1 MSMAELRETFFQEC
15 EDLLEAMAEGLRAIE
30 ADAGDPETVNSV
42 FRAVHSIK
50 GGAGAFGLDGL
61 VQFAH
66 GFETTLDLLRSGR
79 IEAGAGL
86 VRVLMHAG
94 DHLSDLV
101 AAAREGRPADAAASA
116 RLIDELEAASGGP
129 AAAEEEVVFEPMALT
144 IDIDLPAGPPVEQ
157 FTIRFRPTRAL
168 YANGNDPA
176 LLFRDLAGL
185 GPLTA
190 SLDDAALP
198 PLSALDWRDSHLAWT
213 LTLATDRGEAAV
225 REVFEFVEG
234 LCTLDIGTASGLTPD
249 LPPPPGPPEEA
260 APEVGAAT
268 PAPLPPAPAAQPT
281 RTGAAPAAVAAPA
294 VAPSAARAAEP
305 ARARATIRVDLDRV
319 DRLINVVGE
328 LVINQAMLAQAIE
341 STGIGGIGSDVGM
354 GLDELKQLS
363 REIQEGVMAIRAQP
377 VKPLFDRMHRIL
389 RECAEA
395 SGKEARLVTEGEQT
409 EVDKT
414 VVEKLADPLTHMIRN
429 AVDHGLEP
437 PKDRRSAGKAAEGT
451 IRLSAQHRSGR
462 VIITL
467 SDDGGGINR
476 PRVREIAV
484 QKGLVPED
492 QELGPAEID
501 NLLFLP
507 GFSTARELSKLSGR
521 GVGLDVVRSAIAE
534 LGGRVTIQSTPG
546 QGTVFTIS
554 LPLTLAV
561 LDGMIVRVAGQRLVV
576 PITAI
581 IETLRPGLSNI
592 QKIGPQDRVIA
603 VRGAYVPIVDVG
615 ARLGYR
621 PPLPDLDGAV
631 IVLVEADH
639 EARVALAVDA
649 IQDQRQ
655 VVIKSL
661 EGNYGQV
668 PGIAAATVLGDGRI
682 ALILDTN
689 ALAGTAA
696 APILAAE

>member
-1 MSMAELRETFFQEC
+1 MSMAELREIFYQEC
-15 EDLLEAMAEGLRAIE
+15 EDLVEAMAHGLRLLDEGETE
-30 ADAGDPETVNSV
+30 AETINSI

-50 GGAGAFGLDGL
+50 GGAGAFALDAL

-66 GFETTLDLLRSGR
+66 GFETTLDGLRSGR
-79 IEAGAGL
+79 IEL
-86 VRVLMHAG
+86 NPSLTKLLMQAG

-101 AAAREGRPADAAASA
+101 SAARAGREPDLAEGEKIAA
-116 RLIDELEAASGGP
+116 ELEEIGGG
-129 AAAEEEVVFEPMALT
+129 EEEVALDFTPMPLSF
-144 IDIDLPAGPPVEQ
+144 DLDFGLDLPEPAPEAPSGKLWH
-157 FTIRFRPTRAL
+157 IRFQPNAEL
-168 YANGNDPA
+168 YANGHDPA
-176 LLFRDLAGL
+176 LLFLDLERL
-185 GPLTA
+185 GKLTVTLLA
-190 SLDDAALP
+190 EDLPSLDTFDWQQSYLTWEVLLQTDHSRAEIEDIFDFVVGLCQLDISEAPAPGPFPVPQPEPLA
-198 PLSALDWRDSHLAWT
+198 LSA
-213 LTLATDRGEAAV
+213 E
-225 REVFEFVEG
+225 
-234 LCTLDIGTASGLTPD
+234 
-249 LPPPPGPPEEA
+249 
-260 APEVGAAT
+260 
-268 PAPLPPAPAAQPT
+268 PLPSPSPEQT
-281 RTGAAPAAVAAPA
+281 AAPAPNSAP
-294 VAPSAARAAEP
+294 RKAEP
-305 ARARATIRVDLDRV
+305 SPEPDRARSEPGRPRATIRVDLDRV

-341 STGIGGIGSDVGM
+341 SAGLGTIGSDVGM

-377 VKPLFDRMHRIL
+377 VKPLFDRMYRIV

-395 SGKEARLVTEGEQT
+395 SGKSARLVISGENT

-437 PKDRRSAGKAAEGT
+437 PDRREAIGKSGEGT
-451 IRLSAQHRSGR
+451 INLTAQHRSGR

-476 PRVREIAV
+476 ERVREIAIER
-484 QKGLVPED
+484 GLITPD
-492 QELGPAEID
+492 ADLTPSEID

-507 GFSTARELSKLSGR
+507 GFSTAKELSKLSGR
-521 GVGLDVVRSAIAE
+521 GVGLDVVKSAIAE
-534 LGGRVTIQSTPG
+534 LGGRVSIQSSPG
-546 QGTVFTIS
+546 TGTAFSIS

-561 LDGMIVRVAGQRLVV
+561 LDGMIVRVAEQQLVV

-581 IETLRPGLSNI
+581 VETLRPASGDI
-592 QKIGPQDRVIA
+592 QSLGAADHVMA
-603 VRGAYVPIVDVG
+603 VRGSYVPVVDVG
-615 ARLGYR
+615 ASLGFR
-621 PPLPDLDGAV
+621 GPLEKLDGSV
-631 IVLVEADH
+631 IVLIEGDH
-639 EARVALAVDA
+639 DSRVALAVDT

-689 ALAGTAA
+689 SLA
-696 APILAAE
+696 APPISLPPIAAE

>member
-15 EDLLEAMAEGLRAIE
+15 EDLLEAMAAGLRVIE
-30 ADAGDPETVNSV
+30 EQAADADTVNSV

-50 GGAGAFGLDGL
+50 GGAGAFGLDHL

-66 GFETTLDLLRSGR
+66 GFETTLDGLRSNRFEADATLRR
-79 IEAGAGL
+79 IL
-86 VRVLMHAG
+86 IHAG

-101 AAAREGRPADAAASA
+101 AASREGRPCDEATSA

-129 AAAEEEVVFEPMALT
+129 VEEEEVEFAPMALSFDLGLP
-144 IDIDLPAGPPVEQ
+144 DISGPPVE
-157 FTIRFRPTRAL
+157 TYGIRFRPHRDL

-176 LLFRDLAGL
+176 LLFRELAGL
-185 GPLTA
+185 GSVAVT
-190 SLDDAALP
+190 LDLGALP
-198 PLSALDWRDSHLAWT
+198 GPGQDYDWQENYLAWT
-213 LTLATDRGEAAV
+213 LSVSTDQGIDAV
-225 REVFEFVEG
+225 RAVFEFVEG
-234 LCTLDIGTASGLTPD
+234 LCDLDIAAA
-249 LPPPPGPPEEA
+249 A
-260 APEVGAAT
+260 AP
-268 PAPLPPAPAAQPT
+268 PPAPDPLAGPEPEPDPEP
-281 RTGAAPAAVAAPA
+281 APRSDAKAAAVKPAPVAEKAAA
-294 VAPSAARAAEP
+294 KAEDATKAAASK
-305 ARARATIRVDLDRV
+305 ARPTIRVDLDRV

-341 STGIGGIGSDVGM
+341 SAGLGNVGSDVGM

-377 VKPLFDRMHRIL
+377 VKPLFDRMHRIV
-389 RECAEA
+389 RESAEA
-395 SGKEARLVTEGEQT
+395 SGKTARLVCEGEST

-429 AVDHGLEP
+429 AVDHGLEKP
-437 PKDRRSAGKAAEGT
+437 GDRVGIGKPEEGT
-451 IRLSAQHRSGR
+451 IVLSAQHRSGR

-467 SDDGGGINR
+467 SDDGAGINR
-476 PRVREIAV
+476 PRVRQIAIE
-484 QKGLVPED
+484 KGLVSED
-492 QELGPAEID
+492 QELTPAEID

-507 GFSTARELSKLSGR
+507 GFSTAKELSKLSGR
-521 GVGLDVVRSAIAE
+521 GVGLDVVRSAITE
-534 LGGRVTIQSTPG
+534 LGGRVAIQSVPG
-546 QGTVFTIS
+546 QGTTFSIS

-561 LDGMIVRVAGQRLVV
+561 LDGMIVRVDGQQLVI

-581 IETLRPGLSNI
+581 IETLRPAPGQI
-592 QKIGPQDRVIA
+592 QSIGPTDRVIS

-615 ARLGYR
+615 TALGFR
-621 PPLPDLDGAV
+621 PALSSLDDAV
-631 IVLVEADH
+631 IVLVEGDH
-639 EARVALAVDA
+639 EARVALAVDT

-661 EGNYGQV
+661 EGNYGHV

-689 ALAGTAA
+689 DLTGSVSPT
-696 APILAAE
+696 PKLAAE